1 MSFADNHFMR
11 VAALIAVAGGVVLTA
26 CEGQKPPAQ
35 AQAPQNAAV
44 EVGVVEVKPRRV
56 ALTTE
61 LSGRTSPYLIA
72 EVRPQVSGII
82 QKRQFE
88 EGGDV
93 KAGQSLYQ
101 IDPATYQAAYDSAKA
116 ALAKSEA
123 SLISTRLRAERYKEL
138 VAIKAVS
145 QQDYDDAVA
154 AQKQGEADVLAN
166 KAAVETAR
174 INLEYTKVVSPIG
187 GRIGKSAV
195 TPGALVTANQGTAMT
210 TVQQLDPIYVD
221 VTQSS
226 TQLLRLKREF
236 ESGRLKVSA
245 GGNARVGLLL
255 EDGTLYPQMGEL
267 KFSDVTV
274 DQSTGAITLRAVF
287 PNPKKL
293 LLPGMYVRAVL
304 EEGVDENAVLVP
316 QEGVSRDHK
325 GDAVAMVVGAD
336 GKVESR
342 TLLTNR
348 AMGNMWLVDSGL
360 RAGDKVIVEGLQK
373 IRPGAPVKPVP
384 AKIASEPLSQA
395 TMDAMSGMSGMVA
408 KAQRSGKA
416 GMSGMSGMSGMANG
430 GMNADKTQ
438 QKPQQQPQQPQNE
451 NPASSAQAQ

>member
-1 MSFADNHFMR
+1 MSFSDNSLMR
-11 VAALIAVAGGVVLTA
+11 AAALIAVAGSTLLTA
-26 CEGQKPPAQ
+26 CGGGKPP

-44 EVGVVEVKPRRV
+44 EVGVIELKSRRV
-56 ALTTE
+56 ALTSE
-61 LSGRTSPYLIA
+61 LPGRTSPYLIA
-72 EVRPQVSGII
+72 EVRPQVNGII

-101 IDPATYQAAYDSAKA
+101 IDPSTYQAILNSAEA

-138 VAIKAVS
+138 VGIKAVS
-145 QQDYDDAVA
+145 QQDFDDAVA
-154 AQKQGEADVLAN
+154 AQKQGEADVQAN

-174 INLEYTKVVSPIG
+174 INLEYTRVVSPIS
-187 GRIGKSAV
+187 GRIGRSSV
-195 TPGALVTANQGTAMT
+195 TPGALVTANQATPMS

-236 ESGRLKVSA
+236 EKGHLQSSSGSS
-245 GGNARVGLLL
+245 ARVGLLL

-274 DQSTGAITLRAVF
+274 DQGTGAITLRAVF
-287 PNPKKL
+287 PNPKRL

-304 EEGVDENAVLVP
+304 EEGVDEHAILVP
-316 QEGVSRDHK
+316 QEGVSRDNK
-325 GDAVAMVVGAD
+325 GNAVAMVVGAD
-336 GKVESR
+336 GKVEARS
-342 TLLTNR
+342 LVTNR
-348 AMGNMWLVDSGL
+348 AVGHMWLIDSGL
-360 RAGDKVIVEGLQK
+360 KSGDQMIVEGLQK
-373 IRPGAPVKPVP
+373 IRPGVPVKPAP

-395 TMDAMSGMSGMVA
+395 TMEAMSGMEGMAA
-408 KAQRSGKA
+408 KARRSGKE
-416 GMSGMSGMSGMANG
+416 GG
-430 GMNADKTQ
+430 GMGAGEA
-438 QKPQQQPQQPQNE
+438 QPQGKT
-451 NPASSAQAQ
+451 STQAQ